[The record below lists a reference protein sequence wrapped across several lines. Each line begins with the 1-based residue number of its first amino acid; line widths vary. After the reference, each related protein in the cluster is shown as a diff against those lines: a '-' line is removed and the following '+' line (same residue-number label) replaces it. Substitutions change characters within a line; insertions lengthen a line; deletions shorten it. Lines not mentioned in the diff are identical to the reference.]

1 MKLYSVL
8 ASIGL
13 AVGVAGVANAQIT
26 RGSMEAYFTKV
37 YATDLTG
44 KNRLMQ
50 FDEAC
55 RSKNVFLINSHFFVD
70 YRVNTDAVTQ
80 SAFFNFGNFEHLL
93 TGTYD
98 GYTGMYVF
106 KTEQLSPSLKDMRAK
121 TLVFSATRDLR
132 QGSAQLIFEPTQV
145 TRPTD
150 LNSTKD
156 CPPGCDC
163 CKPPAPTDMSYQCVL
178 ST

>member
-1 MKLYSVL
+1 MKFYSAL
-8 ASIGL
+8 AGVALALGL
-13 AVGVAGVANAQIT
+13 ANTANAQIT

-44 KNRLMQ
+44 KNRLPQ

-55 RSKNVFLINSHFFVD
+55 RGKHVFLVNTHFFVD
-70 YRVNTDAVTQ
+70 YRVNTDAVSQ
-80 SAFFNFGNFEHLL
+80 SAFFNYGNFEHLL

-98 GYTGMYVF
+98 GYTGLYVF

-132 QGSAQLIFEPTQV
+132 QGSAQLFFEPTQV
-145 TRPTD
+145 TRPSD
-150 LNSTKD
+150 VNSPND

-163 CKPPAPTDMSYQCVL
+163 CKPAPTDFSYQCVL

>member
-1 MKLYSVL
+1 MKLYSALMSVGL
-8 ASIGL
+8 SLGL
-13 AVGVAGVANAQIT
+13 AATANAQIT

-44 KNRLMQ
+44 KNHLPQ
-50 FDEAC
+50 YDEAC
-55 RSKNVFLINSHFFVD
+55 RSKHVFLANTHFFVD
-70 YRVNTDAVTQ
+70 YRVNTEAVSQ
-80 SAFFNFGNFEHLL
+80 SAFFNYGNFEHLL
-93 TGTYD
+93 TGSYD
-98 GYTGMYVF
+98 NYAGMYVF

-121 TLVFSATRDLR
+121 SLVFSVSRDLR
-132 QGSAQLIFEPTQV
+132 QGSAQLFFEPTQV

-150 LNSTKD
+150 LNTPND

-163 CKPPAPTDMSYQCVL
+163 CKPAPAIGSYQCVL